1 MADNLQFA
9 NVPITVAVLAGVTSG
24 DPLCIGLM
32 PGVAVKDRD
41 SSGNAPVDFRCRVW
55 DLNVNGVDDAGDS
68 AVAIGDDIYYTSGD
82 TIKLSKKASGVFYG
96 TALETVTSG
105 SADVINVRI
114 GGVGSRST
122 VLHAKAYAKLDL
134 SGAAQAD
141 VPILH
146 SSEAVTLVKALLLYT
161 EATSTNA
168 GIDVTVGNETD
179 ADHYYIG
186 SSATSAAQW
195 YEEDVTLLKTAV
207 AAGDTVICGHA
218 GTKTGTGEVLVCI
231 EYVIT

>member
-1 MADNLQFA
+1 MADNLKFA
-9 NVPITVAVLAGVTSG
+9 NVPITVAVASGVSSG

-41 SSGNAPVDFRCRVW
+41 TDGNAPVDFRNRVW
-55 DLNVNGVDDAGDS
+55 DLNVNGVDDAGNV

-82 TIKLSKKASGVFYG
+82 TIKLSKKASGVYYG
-96 TALETVTSG
+96 TALEAISSG
-105 SADVINVRI
+105 SADVIFVRI

-122 VLHAKAYAKLDL
+122 VQHAKAFASLDL
-134 SGAAQAD
+134 SGSAQAD

-146 SSEAVTLVKALLLYT
+146 ASAAATLVKAMLLYT

-168 GIDVTVGNETD
+168 GVDVTVGNETD
-179 ADHYYIG
+179 ADHYYVG
-186 SSATSAAQW
+186 SSATNQSQW

-218 GTKTGTGEVLVCI
+218 GSKTGTGEVLVCI